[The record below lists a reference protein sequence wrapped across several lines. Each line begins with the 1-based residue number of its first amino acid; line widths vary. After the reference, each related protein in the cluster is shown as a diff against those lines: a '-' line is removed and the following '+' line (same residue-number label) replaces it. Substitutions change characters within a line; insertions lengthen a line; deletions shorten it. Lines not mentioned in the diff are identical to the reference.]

1 MLACFPNGIAKI
13 ATISELPNIFASFF
27 RKILSK
33 MFCRQLPAVESSAL
47 LRFSSLFSLLCFFL
61 SVYLF
66 SVSLVCFPFNLSLFS
81 VFCHSLPN
89 FSARHLQ
96 RIGFPPYVHSAF
108 TSPFTQPLMQPLT
121 RTRTQPLT
129 RTCTSLTASCSSLS
143 FLRTFSCRIKNGILF
158 RENVLGGTRG
168 SKKLVLYEENVLDGT
183 KRCVTWMI

>member
-47 LRFSSLFSLLCFFL
+47 LRFSSLFSLLCFFS

-96 RIGFPPYVHSAF
+96 RIGFPPYVHSAI

-121 RTRTQPLT
+121 RTCTSLIASFTALHTASHAVSLT
-129 RTCTSLTASCSSLS
+129 VSLTASHTHSHAASHTHLHVAHRLMFIPLFPAHFFLS
-143 FLRTFSCRIKNGILF
+143 
-158 RENVLGGTRG
+158 
-168 SKKLVLYEENVLDGT
+168 D
-183 KRCVTWMI
+183 

>member
-27 RKILSK
+27 RKNLSK
-33 MFCRQLPAVESSAL
+33 MFCRQPPAVESSAL

-108 TSPFTQPLMQPLT
+108 TSPLTPSHTNRLAHHLT
-121 RTRTQPLT
+121 RRLSHALARRSPPHVHPSPSCALFPIGLKTEF
-129 RTCTSLTASCSSLS
+129 CTAK
-143 FLRTFSCRIKNGILF
+143 TF
-158 RENVLGGTRG
+158 
-168 SKKLVLYEENVLDGT
+168 
-183 KRCVTWMI
+183 

>member
-89 FSARHLQ
+89 F
-96 RIGFPPYVHSAF
+96 FCTP
-108 TSPFTQPLMQPLT
+108 SPAHRF
-121 RTRTQPLT
+121 
-129 RTCTSLTASCSSLS
+129 SSLRS
-143 FLRTFSCRIKNGILF
+143 LRFHVAFHAASHAASHTHSHAASHTHLHVAHRLMFIPLFPAHFFLS
-158 RENVLGGTRG
+158 
-168 SKKLVLYEENVLDGT
+168 D
-183 KRCVTWMI
+183 